1 MGVTTFRA
9 TVLVGAGLAAGLL
22 GGCSTTA
29 QPDGS
34 TRVHVSL
41 GDALGLKPA
50 APPASSASAAAMPTT
65 AAASAAAE
73 PHPEALAVP
82 SIRNTALAG
91 IFAKT
96 PFDGTAKTHFPRVAV
111 TVTDWSRQDCWQ
123 AVATLWRSASQSEAV
138 PTFSVCW
145 GKSVGFAVNN
155 AVSMR
160 TFMLQSA
167 VQHTGNVRT
176 TGPKPPMISIP
187 DRQPFGDRMQLA
199 FQGFIEQLALDTG
212 WQIGP
217 PMNLWIV
224 GYDAHA
230 ASAAPTPP
238 ASASASASLGAD
250 MRGRAQLESALSCKP
265 FDKFDAAEAWLASS
279 GWRTGQGTA
288 PVQLGAAVK
297 VFSFSVSKVAVSR
310 DAGEQVYR
318 SYFKGVTSAQL
329 VKAAGLKLG
338 KDGRAWGRV
347 TPLGVLATSTEDG
360 ETALTCTVETEGQEG

>member
-1 MGVTTFRA
+1 MGVTTFKA
-9 TVLVGAGLAAGLL
+9 AALVTVGLAAGQL
-22 GGCSTTA
+22 GGCATTA

-41 GDALGLKPA
+41 GDALGLQPKAVPPAQPASVPAAATAA
-50 APPASSASAAAMPTT
+50 APPIASAPRPETPT
-65 AAASAAAE
+65 A
-73 PHPEALAVP
+73 P
-82 SIRNTALAG
+82 SIRNSALAG
-91 IFAKT
+91 VFAKT

-123 AVATLWRSASQSEAV
+123 AVATLWRSSTQSEAV

-145 GKSVGFAVNN
+145 GRSVGFAVNN

-167 VQHTGNVRT
+167 AQHTGNVRT

-199 FQGFIEQLALDTG
+199 FQSFIEQLALDTG

-224 GYDAHA
+224 GYDASA
-230 ASAAPTPP
+230 ASAAPAAG
-238 ASASASASLGAD
+238 ASAPAAPGAD
-250 MRGRAQLESALSCKP
+250 ARGGAQLESALSCKP
-265 FDKFDAAEAWLASS
+265 FGKFDAAEAWLASS
-279 GWRTGQGTA
+279 GWRNGQGTA
-288 PVQLGAAVK
+288 PVQLGTAVK
-297 VFSFSVSKVAVSR
+297 VFGLQVTKVAVSR
-310 DAGEQVYR
+310 DGGGQVYR
-318 SYFKGVTSAQL
+318 SYFKGVTPAQL
-329 VKAAGLKLG
+329 AKAASLKLG

-347 TPLGVLATSTEDG
+347 TKLGVLDTGTEDG
-360 ETALTCTVETEGQEG
+360 DTVLTCTVETEGQEG